1 MRPPPGAFALLHNR
15 PRRRRQ
21 SFALLFIL
29 VESERT
35 TRNLNVRLR
44 KRPDTL
50 LLGAMLGLAA
60 AHIAAGPSE
69 NYAKH
74 CAACHDKPADA
85 KTPDTDAIRRMN
97 SVRLRHSLERGKMR
111 QHASAMRRGEVRALA
126 DYLAAGQQDRMPQ
139 SAFCPGNTPVDE
151 VELGHW
157 GFDAANSR
165 WQRGGAATPPAL
177 ELKWAFGVPGVS
189 EMRAQVAV
197 TNTTI
202 YLPTVSGRLYAL
214 DRETGCIRWT
224 YQSDRP
230 LRTAATLGKAG
241 NRPALFVGDGSAFIH
256 AVDAAN
262 GERIWETRAAL
273 FDASMATGAPV
284 QHGDRL
290 FVPVSAFGV
299 ALAMRPQYP
308 CCKSHGG
315 VRALDAAT
323 GKVLWTAHM
332 TEDAKPTY
340 KNSVGTQMWG
350 PSGAAV
356 WTSPAIDAKRGVLYI
371 GTGENTSSPA
381 TELSDAIVALDM
393 ASGEVKWHFQGTKGD
408 AFNMACGR
416 PGVAGA
422 SCPKENGP
430 DFDFGASVVIARNSA
445 GKDVLLAGQKSGE
458 VFALDPD
465 KKGEV
470 IWRRRLSPGS
480 ALGGVH
486 WGIAAD
492 ETQVYVP
499 IGDPPSVR
507 ERRPGVQALRID
519 DGADVWRHVA
529 ERDCVP
535 SRSADAWPDCPPRY
549 EFSAAVSIVGGVVL
563 AGGMDGRIFA
573 LDRKDGRVRWSY
585 ATNRYF
591 DTVNGMEAHGG
602 SIDNAG
608 VVAAG
613 RTVIAQSGYGLFFG
627 MPGNALLV
635 FAPAA
640 ASSAEAL

>member
-1 MRPPPGAFALLHNR
+1 MR
-15 PRRRRQ
+15 
-21 SFALLFIL
+21 S
-29 VESERT
+29 
-35 TRNLNVRLR
+35 R
-44 KRPDTL
+44 KRSDTL
-50 LLGAMLGLAA
+50 LLGAVLGLLGLAA
-60 AHIAAGPSE
+60 ANSAAGPAE

-85 KTPDTDAIRRMN
+85 KTPDTETIRRMN
-97 SVRLRHSLERGKMR
+97 GVRLRYSLGVTSKWVPGRRERGKMR
-111 QHASAMRRGEVRALA
+111 QHASAMRRDEVRALA
-126 DYLAAGQQDRMPQ
+126 DYLAADQHDRMPQ
-139 SAFCPGNTPVDE
+139 SAFCPGKTPVNE
-151 VELGHW
+151 VELGRW
-157 GFDAANSR
+157 GFDAANRR
-165 WQRGGAATPPAL
+165 WQRGGPAPSAL
-177 ELKWAFGVPGVS
+177 ELQWAFGVPGVS

-197 TNTTI
+197 TSTTI

-214 DRETGCIRWT
+214 DKNTGCIRWI
-224 YQSDRP
+224 YQADRP
-230 LRTAATLGKAG
+230 LRTAATLGAAG
-241 NRPALFVGDGSAFIH
+241 DRPALFVGDAGAFIH
-256 AVDAAN
+256 AVDAEA
-262 GERIWETRAAL
+262 GQRIWEAPAAL
-273 FDASMATGAPV
+273 FDASIATGAPV
-284 QHGDRL
+284 QHDDRL

-299 ALAMRPQYP
+299 ALAMRPQYQ

-332 TEDAKPTY
+332 TADAKPTY
-340 KNSVGTQMWG
+340 KNAIGVQMWG

-356 WTSPAIDAKRGVLYI
+356 WTSPAIDAKRGVLYV

-381 TELSDAIVALDM
+381 TELSDAIVAIDM
-393 ASGEVKWHFQGTKGD
+393 ASGDIKWHFQGTKDD

-416 PGVAGA
+416 PGRAGA
-422 SCPKENGP
+422 NCPKENGP

-480 ALGGVH
+480 VLGGVH

-492 ETQVYVP
+492 ETHVYVP
-499 IGDPPSVR
+499 IGDPPWVP

-529 ERDCVP
+529 ERGCAP
-535 SRSADAWPDCPPRY
+535 SRSTEAWPDCPPRY

-573 LDRKDGRVRWSY
+573 LDRKDGGVRWSF

-591 DTVNGMEAHGG
+591 DAVNGMEAHGG

-613 RTVIAQSGYGLFFG
+613 GTVIAQSGYGLFG
-627 MPGNALLV
+627 STPGNALLV
-635 FAPAA
+635 FAPAKA
-640 ASSAEAL
+640 PGAEAR

>member
-1 MRPPPGAFALLHNR
+1 MHFEWEGFDGKRG
-15 PRRRRQ
+15 
-21 SFALLFIL
+21 
-29 VESERT
+29 
-35 TRNLNVRLR
+35 NLNVRSR
-44 KRPDTL
+44 KRSDTL
-50 LLGAMLGLAA
+50 LLGTVLGLLGLAA
-60 AHIAAGPSE
+60 ADSAAGPAE

-74 CAACHDKPADA
+74 CAACHDKPADV
-85 KTPDTDAIRRMN
+85 KTPDTETIRRMN
-97 SVRLRHSLERGKMR
+97 GVRLRHSLERGKMR

-126 DYLAAGQQDRMPQ
+126 EYLAADQHDRMPQ
-139 SAFCPGNTPVDE
+139 SAFCPGKTPVNE
-151 VELGHW
+151 VELGRW
-157 GFDAANSR
+157 GFDAANRR
-165 WQRGGAATPPAL
+165 WQRGGPAPAPSAL
-177 ELKWAFGVPGVS
+177 ELQWAFGVPGVS

-197 TNTTI
+197 TSTTI

-214 DRETGCIRWT
+214 DKKTGCIRWI
-224 YQSDRP
+224 YQADRP
-230 LRTAATLGKAG
+230 LRTAATLGTAG
-241 NRPALFVGDGSAFIH
+241 DRPALFVGDSGAFIH
-256 AVDAAN
+256 AVDAEA
-262 GERIWETRAAL
+262 GQRIWEAPAAL

-299 ALAMRPQYP
+299 ALAMRPQYQ

-332 TEDAKPTY
+332 TADAKPTY
-340 KNSVGTQMWG
+340 KNAIGVQMWG

-356 WTSPAIDAKRGVLYI
+356 WTSPAIDAKRGLLYV

-381 TELSDAIVALDM
+381 TELSDAIVAIDM
-393 ASGEVKWHFQGTKGD
+393 ASGDIKWHFQGTKDD

-416 PGVAGA
+416 PGRAGA
-422 SCPKENGP
+422 NCPKENGP

-470 IWRRRLSPGS
+470 IWRRRLGPGS
-480 ALGGVH
+480 KLGGVH

-492 ETQVYVP
+492 ETHVYVP
-499 IGDPPSVR
+499 IGDPPWVP

-529 ERDCVP
+529 ERGCAP
-535 SRSADAWPDCPPRY
+535 SRSTEAWPDCPPRY

-573 LDRKDGRVRWSY
+573 LDRKDGSVRWSF

-591 DTVNGMEAHGG
+591 DAVNGMEAHGG

-613 RTVIAQSGYGLFFG
+613 QTVIAQSGYGLFG
-627 MPGNALLV
+627 TPGNALLV
-635 FAPAA
+635 FAPA
-640 ASSAEAL
+640 EAPGPEAP